1 MPSDVPTCKNN
12 LFKWLS
18 QVVDQLNQDTS
29 RVLHCWEETQ
39 LLRAWERIVQIE
51 ASSRAKEIFPKL
63 VTAQLVED
71 HAAAEDVAAAEPGLL
86 FTETEDDEE
95 WINWVNWAE
104 VEAQTGGTSSS

>member
-1 MPSDVPTCKNN
+1 M
-12 LFKWLS
+12 
-18 QVVDQLNQDTS
+18 
-29 RVLHCWEETQ
+29 LHCWEETQ

-51 ASSRAKEIFPKL
+51 ASSRAKEIFPNL

-95 WINWVNWAE
+95 WVNWVNWAE